1 MTPTKATQAHMKALK
16 ARKAANAAGLAF
28 EADPTDANHDKWL
41 KAQAAFE
48 KARAEAAKIEAS
60 TREQ

>member
-1 MTPTKATQAHMKALK
+1 MTHTKAAQAHMKALK

-41 KAQAAFE
+41 KAQATFE
-48 KARAEAAKIEAS
+48 KARTEAASIEAAL
-60 TREQ
+60 REQ